1 MKINLRQ
8 ILLSISFI
16 LSATLSFS
24 QKQSAYVSGKVVDEN
39 ENPLP
44 NVSVVILGQTKGI
57 VTNDSGYFR
66 IKVAADKAFALV
78 FSFTGHKTEQKNFL
92 LNEKEE
98 ETVIIRLEKG
108 EKTLQEVIVSD
119 QRDRREA
126 GLIRPNPK
134 TILNLPSAVTG
145 VEALIKIFVGS
156 NNELTSQYSV
166 RGGSYDENLIYVNDF
181 EIFRP
186 YLVRS
191 GQQEGLSFINPEMV
205 RNINFYNGGFQ
216 SKFGDKMSSVL
227 DIQYKKPRR
236 FGGSAY
242 VGVLEQGLQLEGNNK
257 NSKFTYL
264 LGVRNRSNRNLLSRQ
279 DTKGNYVPSSAD
291 FQALLTYQFNP
302 KWQAE
307 LLSNISKTKFTLT
320 PEFSQLTTSI
330 FSPFFSATIGVDI
343 FFEGREKDEYTTNML
358 GFSLSNQVSKKL
370 KLKWIFSRFE
380 NDESENIDIAGAYLF
395 GERDFD
401 KRNATYGLIVNP
413 LGAGIFHNYARNS
426 LNIENWN
433 ISHKGNYD
441 AGKHAFQ
448 WGLGYDKTKITDK
461 LNEWEFQD
469 SAGYALPYQPN
480 MLQLS
485 KVIKSN
491 ANLDINKFS
500 GYIQDNILLGKDS
513 SHSAT
518 LTAGIRFNYNSLNQ
532 EFLISPRIGASWK
545 PKWKKDIVFRAA
557 AGAYHQPP
565 FYREVRRYN
574 GTVNTKLKAQKSWQ
588 GVAGFD
594 YNFIGIGGRPM
605 RWTTEAYYKS
615 MTDVVPYDIDNVRI
629 RYFGENNAKAYAAGI
644 EMRLHGELVE
654 DAESWISL
662 GIMKTAEDIYG
673 DHYYRYKNA
682 AGEFITAQSTDQVVV
697 DSVNFNVGWLRRPTD
712 RRITFGMYF
721 SDYLPTNKNF
731 KAFLNLLYGANMP
744 YNIPNAVRYRNAAV
758 IEPYIRCDI
767 GFSALLMDDD
777 RSKRRSHSPFRNFDN
792 IWASLEVFNVID
804 RANTISYLFI
814 KDFSNT
820 VYLLPN
826 RLTPRLI
833 NFKIVARW

>member
-1 MKINLRQ
+1 MKINSRQ
-8 ILLSISFI
+8 ILLITILI

-24 QKQSAYVSGKVVDEN
+24 QKKSAYVSGKVVDEN

-44 NVSVVILGQTKGI
+44 NVSVVILGQSKGI

-78 FSFTGHKTEQKNFL
+78 FSYTGRKTEQKNFL
-92 LNEKEE
+92 LSENEE
-98 ETVIIRLEKG
+98 ETITIRLEKG
-108 EKTLQEVIVSD
+108 DKTLQEVVVTD
-119 QRDRREA
+119 QRERREA

-134 TILNLPSAVTG
+134 TIINLPSAITG
-145 VEALIKIFVGS
+145 VESLIKIFVGS

-216 SKFGDKMSSVL
+216 SRFGDKMSSVL
-227 DIQYKKPRR
+227 DIQYKKPKR

-242 VGVLEQGLQLEGNNK
+242 VGILEQGLQLEGTNK

-264 LGVRNRSNRNLLSRQ
+264 LGIRNRSNRNLLSRQ
-279 DTKGNYVPSSAD
+279 DTKGNYVPSSVD
-291 FQALLTYQFNP
+291 FQALLTYQFNS

-307 LLSNISKTKFTLT
+307 LLSNISKTKFTLI

-343 FFEGREKDEYTTNML
+343 FFEGREKDEYQTNML
-358 GFSLSNQVSKKL
+358 GFALTNQVSKKL
-370 KLKWIFSRFE
+370 KLKWMASRFE
-380 NDESENIDIAGAYLF
+380 NDERENVDITGAYLF

-401 KRNATYGLIVNP
+401 KRSATYGAIVNP
-413 LGAGIFHNYARNS
+413 LGAGIFQNYARNK
-426 LNIENWN
+426 LNVENWN

-448 WGLGYDKTKITDK
+448 WGLGYDKTKIADK

-491 ANLDINKFS
+491 ADLDINKFS
-500 GYIQDNILLGKDS
+500 GYLQDNILLGKDS
-513 SHSAT
+513 THSAT
-518 LTAGIRFNYNSLNQ
+518 LTAGVRFNYNSLNQ

-545 PKWKKDIVFRAA
+545 PKWKKDIIFRAA
-557 AGAYHQPP
+557 AGIYDQPP
-565 FYREVRRYN
+565 FYRELRRYN
-574 GTVNTKLKAQKSWQ
+574 GTVNTNLKAQKSWQ

-594 YNFIGIGGRPM
+594 YNFIGLGGRPM

-615 MTDVVPYDIDNVRI
+615 MTDVVPYDIDNVRV

-662 GIMKTAEDIYG
+662 GIMKTAEDIAG

-682 AGEFITAQSTDQVVV
+682 AGEFITAQSADQVVK

-721 SDYLPTNKNF
+721 QDYLPTNKNF
-731 KAFLNLLYGANMP
+731 KAFLNLLYGSNMP

-777 RSKRRSHSPFRNFDN
+777 RRKRRSHSPFRNFDN
-792 IWASLEVFNVID
+792 IWASLEVFNIID